1 MVNIASRGSF
11 SGKIGFIMAA
21 AASAVGLGNLWR
33 FPYLAAEYGGGIF
46 LLVYLIVVVTFGF
59 TLMITEIAIGR
70 KTGKSALGAFE
81 EFGQK
86 YRFIGILQT
95 IIPLIIVP
103 YYCVITGW
111 VMKYAFDYLTGSGS
125 ELSQSDFFG
134 DFTQFSLDG
143 VLDSPFIWFIL
154 VAVIVMLAV
163 SRGVEKGVERIS
175 KVLMPILLVLL
186 VGLCVYTFT
195 IPGIWDGLKYYLYPD
210 FSHLSAST
218 FLGAIGQLFYSM
230 SLAMGIMIAYGSYM
244 KKDVPIESSVRR
256 ISITDTSVAILA
268 GLLIVPVVYVFSN
281 GNMVSGPGL
290 MFETLPS
297 VFGDM
302 FGGNVIGAVFF
313 ILVLFAAL
321 TSAIS
326 LFEALSSIIIDRW
339 GLTRRKAVALVLI
352 AVLVLGSLSCF
363 GYGPLSGI
371 EILGLKFLDFFD
383 FISNS
388 ILMPIVAIL
397 TCLFVGYILKPKAII
412 DEVEITGEFKSK
424 KMYVFCIKYLCPV
437 CLVLI
442 LITGLLSFLGVY
454 TI

>member
-1 MVNIASRGSF
+1 
-11 SGKIGFIMAA
+11 
-21 AASAVGLGNLWR
+21 
-33 FPYLAAEYGGGIF
+33 
-46 LLVYLIVVVTFGF
+46 
-59 TLMITEIAIGR
+59 
-70 KTGKSALGAFE
+70 
-81 EFGQK
+81 
-86 YRFIGILQT
+86 
-95 IIPLIIVP
+95 
-103 YYCVITGW
+103 
-111 VMKYAFDYLTGSGS
+111 
-125 ELSQSDFFG
+125 
-134 DFTQFSLDG
+134 
-143 VLDSPFIWFIL
+143 
-154 VAVIVMLAV
+154 MLAV

-256 ISITDTSVAILA
+256 ISITDTSVAILS

-281 GNMVSGPGL
+281 GDMVSGPGL

>member
-125 ELSQSDFFG
+125 DLSQSDFFG

-321 TSAIS
+321 TSA
-326 LFEALSSIIIDRW
+326 LRVRDATL
-339 GLTRRKAVALVLI
+339 
-352 AVLVLGSLSCF
+352 
-363 GYGPLSGI
+363 PLP
-371 EILGLKFLDFFD
+371 D
-383 FISNS
+383 
-388 ILMPIVAIL
+388 
-397 TCLFVGYILKPKAII
+397 
-412 DEVEITGEFKSK
+412 
-424 KMYVFCIKYLCPV
+424 
-437 CLVLI
+437 
-442 LITGLLSFLGVY
+442 
-454 TI
+454 

>member
-1 MVNIASRGSF
+1 MPSCFDTYGQYSLQRLILWKNRFHYGSGSVRCRFGEPMAFPISCCRIRGRDIPSHIPD
-11 SGKIGFIMAA
+11 S
-21 AASAVGLGNLWR
+21 
-33 FPYLAAEYGGGIF
+33 
-46 LLVYLIVVVTFGF
+46 
-59 TLMITEIAIGR
+59 GR

-154 VAVIVMLAV
+154 VSVIVMLAV

-244 KKDVPIESSVRR
+244 KKDIPI
-256 ISITDTSVAILA
+256 
-268 GLLIVPVVYVFSN
+268 
-281 GNMVSGPGL
+281 
-290 MFETLPS
+290 
-297 VFGDM
+297 
-302 FGGNVIGAVFF
+302 
-313 ILVLFAAL
+313 
-321 TSAIS
+321 
-326 LFEALSSIIIDRW
+326 
-339 GLTRRKAVALVLI
+339 
-352 AVLVLGSLSCF
+352 
-363 GYGPLSGI
+363 
-371 EILGLKFLDFFD
+371 
-383 FISNS
+383 
-388 ILMPIVAIL
+388 
-397 TCLFVGYILKPKAII
+397 
-412 DEVEITGEFKSK
+412 
-424 KMYVFCIKYLCPV
+424 
-437 CLVLI
+437 
-442 LITGLLSFLGVY
+442 
-454 TI
+454 